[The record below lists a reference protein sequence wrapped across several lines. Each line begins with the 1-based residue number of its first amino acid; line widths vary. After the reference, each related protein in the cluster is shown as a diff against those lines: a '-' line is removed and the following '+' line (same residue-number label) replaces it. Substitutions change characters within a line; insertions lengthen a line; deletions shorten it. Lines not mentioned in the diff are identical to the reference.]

1 MTVGND
7 PVSATGG
14 PKTGLAHEAF
24 FYADL
29 DGFLAATVP
38 FLRTGLDNGEPLLAA
53 VPPAGI
59 DALQAAL
66 GRDADAVTYVDMTLA
81 GRNPAGIIPTVLQ
94 AFADEHPG
102 QRICMVGE
110 PTWPT
115 RSAAGYLGAVQ
126 HEALINLA
134 FADQDAAILCAY
146 GTAGLRPTVREDVG
160 RTHPFVYDNGTRT
173 ASVQYADPMTV
184 AASCLL
190 PLPDPPNAPDAMTFG
205 AASLRSI
212 RRLVGA
218 HAARAGMSEERIR
231 ELQIAVNEVATNTIV
246 HTDGPGTLRVWID
259 DEAVVCEITDEGRI
273 TDPLAGRRR
282 VSPDQT
288 SGRGLLLAAMMSD
301 LLQIVVGDSGN
312 VIRIYKNIT

>member
-81 GRNPAGIIPTVLQ
+81 GRNPAGIIPMVLH
-94 AFADEHPG
+94 AFADEHPD

-173 ASVQYADPMTV
+173 SSVQYADPMTV

-190 PLPDPPNAPDAMTFG
+190 PLPDPPNAPEAMTFG

-246 HTDGPGTLRVWID
+246 ILGVAFALALIGMVADMLVQLNKRPHDVMPATCCRGAQRLTSELDVRLPPDPGGRSD
-259 DEAVVCEITDEGRI
+259 DRYRQHPLIHCGCE
-273 TDPLAGRRR
+273 
-282 VSPDQT
+282 S
-288 SGRGLLLAAMMSD
+288 
-301 LLQIVVGDSGN
+301 
-312 VIRIYKNIT
+312 

>member
-1 MTVGND
+1 VTVGND
-7 PVSATGG
+7 PVSSSGG
-14 PKTGLAHEAF
+14 STGLAHEAF

-29 DGFLAATVP
+29 DGFLAGTLP
-38 FLRTGLDNGEPLLAA
+38 FLRTGMDNGEPLLAA
-53 VPPAGI
+53 VPAPGI
-59 DALQAAL
+59 DALQTAL

-81 GRNPAGIIPTVLQ
+81 GRNPTGIIPTVLQ

-102 QRICMVGE
+102 QRISIVGE
-110 PTWPT
+110 PTWPA
-115 RSAAGYLGAVQ
+115 RSPAGYLGALQ

-146 GTAGLRPTVREDVG
+146 GTAGLQTTIREDVG
-160 RTHPFVYDNGTRT
+160 RTHPFVFDNGTLT
-173 ASVQYADPMTV
+173 ASVQYADPVQT

-190 PLPDPPNAPDAMTFG
+190 PLPDPPVAPESMTFG
-205 AASLRSI
+205 PASLRSI
-212 RRLVGA
+212 RKLVGT
-218 HAARAGMSEERIR
+218 HAARAGMSEERSR

-246 HTDGPGTLRVWID
+246 HANGPGTLRVWTD
-259 DEAVVCEITDEGRI
+259 DETVVCEITDEGRI

-282 VSPDQT
+282 VGSDQT

-312 VIRIYKNIT
+312 VIRILKNIT